1 MTFEIEIGI
10 QLEFGKDKEVF
21 VWLLVSMDWVEAE
34 VMDDE
39 VANL

>member
-1 MTFEIEIGI
+1 MTLEIGI
-10 QLEFGKDKEVF
+10 QLEFGKDKEVLI
-21 VWLLVSMDWVEAE
+21 WLLVSMDWDEAE